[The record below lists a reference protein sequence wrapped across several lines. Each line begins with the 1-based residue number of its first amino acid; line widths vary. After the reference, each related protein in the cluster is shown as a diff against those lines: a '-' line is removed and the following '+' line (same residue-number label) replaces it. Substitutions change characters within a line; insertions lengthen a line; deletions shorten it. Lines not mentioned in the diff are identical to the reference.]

1 MTDLGDRIV
10 QEVRK
15 VAVGQ
20 AHVVE
25 VLLAGTAV
33 GGHVLLEGVPGVAK
47 TLLANAF
54 ARAIGVEFRRVQFT
68 PVMMPSLPPRTIA
81 LLPGGL
87 RFPPRPPLPKLL
99 PPDHVNPTPP
109 NTQPD

>member
-25 VLLAGTAV
+25 VLLAGTAT
-33 GGHVLLEGVPGVAK
+33 GGHVLLEGGPGVAK
-47 TLLANAF
+47 TLVANAF
-54 ARAIGVEFRRVQFT
+54 ARAIGVDFRRVQFT
-68 PVMMPSLPPRTIA
+68 PHMLPSHLT
-81 LLPGGL
+81 GTMTL
-87 RFPPRPPLPKLL
+87 RARELVVRPRPLFTNLVL
-99 PPDHVNPTPP
+99 SHQINPP
-109 NTQPD
+109 